1 MNKGKKRLLLCP
13 ALLCSVLLCG
23 VLLLCAGCSK
33 KMAIE
38 PEKTGEEEELT
49 VWTMTGNGNDLNTLP
64 GVLEMEQRTGIKVNY
79 QFVDSSEAATKF
91 SLLIAK
97 GEIPDI
103 VYLSLTG
110 GYPGGME
117 QAIEDG
123 IFLDTTELIA
133 EYMPNYQDMLRN
145 HEEIRKGVQTDS
157 GKVLIYSI
165 SGDDNGPAA
174 EEEWMG
180 LFLRGDWLEALELPL
195 PETLDDWHTVLTC
208 FRDFCGAESPL
219 LLKKNGMF
227 TCGAFV
233 TAFDIQPGFY
243 LEGDTIKY
251 GPSEPGYLA
260 YLKRMA
266 DWYQE
271 GLIDA
276 NFMTN
281 GFGLSAPAELL
292 LNGVIG
298 AGEISWT
305 FTQDYFDGVY
315 VTAVKNP
322 VQNRGDTPYGEK
334 LKDGIVNSLIG
345 ISATCQKPELAAAW
359 LDYQYSREGM
369 ELNFYGIEGESFE
382 RLADGGYALTEAIL
396 KAPEGAEE
404 ALKRY
409 ARGNGIGWYN
419 WKVLE
424 KLSPQLEQL
433 VASKQTWAANDY
445 SRCLPHTI
453 DFEGSSD
460 DASYQIVNALS
471 ALVTEKTIGYIIGRE
486 GFETYDSFQELLKE
500 YGLEQALRWY
510 QTQYDCYQSR

>member
-1 MNKGKKRLLLCP
+1 MKKERKKFLLAALAVS
-13 ALLCSVLLCG
+13 ALLCCLPF
-23 VLLLCAGCSK
+23 CAACSGK
-33 KMAIE
+33 QE
-38 PEKTGEEEELT
+38 QEQDHLEEETLT

-64 GVLEMEQRTGIKVNY
+64 GVLEMERRTGIKVQY
-79 QFVDSSEAATKF
+79 QSIDSAEAATKF
-91 SLLIAK
+91 SLLLAK
-97 GEIPDI
+97 GELPDI

-123 IFLDTTELIA
+123 IFLDPTELIA
-133 EYMPNYQDMLRN
+133 GYMPHYREMLEN
-145 HEEIRKGVQTDS
+145 NEEIRKGIQTES
-157 GKVLIYSI
+157 GKQLPYSI

-174 EEEWMG
+174 EGEWLG
-180 LFLRGDWLEALELPL
+180 LFLRGDWLEKVELAL

-219 LLKKNGMF
+219 LLKKNGTF
-227 TCGAFV
+227 TGGAFV
-233 TAFDIQPGFY
+233 TAFGIQPGFY
-243 LEGDTIKY
+243 LEGDTVKY
-251 GPSEPGYLA
+251 GPSEPGYRD
-260 YLKRMA
+260 YLELMA

-305 FTQDYFDGVY
+305 YTEDYFDGVY
-315 VTAVKNP
+315 LTAVKNP
-322 VQNRGDTPYGEK
+322 VQTIGDIPYGEK
-334 LKDGIVNSLIG
+334 LEDGIVNSLIG
-345 ISATCQKPELAAAW
+345 ISATCKKPELAATW

-382 RLADGGYALTEAIL
+382 RLSDGSYALTNAIL
-396 KAPEGAEE
+396 EAPEGAEE

-424 KLSPQLEQL
+424 KFSLHREH
-433 VASKQTWAANDY
+433 VASSKQIWSEQDY

-460 DASYQIVNALS
+460 DTSYRIVNALS
-471 ALVTEKTIGYIIGRE
+471 ALVTEKTVAYITGRE
-486 GFETYDSFQELLKE
+486 GFETYDSFQRLLRE
-500 YGLEQALRWY
+500 YGLEQAIRWY
-510 QTQYDCYQSR
+510 QEQYDRYQSR